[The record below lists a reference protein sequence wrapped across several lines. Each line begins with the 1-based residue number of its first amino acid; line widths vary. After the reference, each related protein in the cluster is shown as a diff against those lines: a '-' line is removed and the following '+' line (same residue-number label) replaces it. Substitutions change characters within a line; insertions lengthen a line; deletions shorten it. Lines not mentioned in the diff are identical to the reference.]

1 MLIRLPKSVCDS
13 NFNVRGFRPL
23 LGKPAGWLPLFVL
36 YALVVSAVGAD
47 VQVLVKDQTGRPVEG
62 AVIWAE
68 GPQKKTLPAIQTEIV
83 QKNRQFIPP
92 VTIVPVG
99 SIVRFPNWDNV
110 QHHVYSFSTTKT
122 FDIPLYIGQSP
133 KAIEFERPGI
143 VTLGCNIHDWMAA
156 YVVVLDSGFF
166 ARTDERGVG
175 VLRDL
180 PAGSLSILGW
190 CPRLRGAPVQAN
202 LEGSQSSAEL
212 TMRLRPA
219 FQRTPPDERGGAYR

>member
-1 MLIRLPKSVCDS
+1 MRIRLAKSVCALSSD
-13 NFNVRGFRPL
+13 VRELGPL
-23 LGKPAGWLPLFVL
+23 QGKLGMLPFLHL
-36 YALVVSAVGAD
+36 CALAVRAFGAD

-110 QHHVYSFSTTKT
+110 QHHVYSFSTAKT

-180 PAGSLSILGW
+180 PVGSFSILGW

-202 LEGSQSSAEL
+202 LEGQSSAEL
-212 TMRLRPA
+212 TMKLRPA

>member
-1 MLIRLPKSVCDS
+1 MRIRLAKSVCALS
-13 NFNVRGFRPL
+13 SEVRDLGPL
-23 LGKPAGWLPLFVL
+23 QGKPLGMLPFLL
-36 YALVVSAVGAD
+36 LCALVVRAVGAD

-68 GPQKKTLPAIQTEIV
+68 GPRKKILPAIQTEIV

-110 QHHVYSFSTTKT
+110 QHHVYSFSATKT

-133 KAIEFERPGI
+133 KTIEFERPGI

-166 ARTDERGVG
+166 ARTDESGVG

-180 PAGSLSILGW
+180 PPGSFSILGW

-212 TMRLRPA
+212 TMKLRPA

>member
-1 MLIRLPKSVCDS
+1 MRIRLAKSVCALS
-13 NFNVRGFRPL
+13 SNVRGLGL
-23 LGKPAGWLPLFVL
+23 LPGKPLGILPFLLWCSLAVR
-36 YALVVSAVGAD
+36 AVGAD
-47 VQVLVKDQTGRPVEG
+47 LQVLVKDQTGRPVEG
-62 AVIWAE
+62 AVVWAE
-68 GPQKKTLPAIQTEIV
+68 GSQEKALPAIETEIV

-99 SIVRFPNWDNV
+99 SVVRFPNWDNV
-110 QHHVYSFSTTKT
+110 QHHVYSFSAAKT

-175 VLRDL
+175 LIRNL
-180 PAGSLSILGW
+180 PAGPVSIVGW

-212 TMRLRPA
+212 TMKLRPA

>member
-1 MLIRLPKSVCDS
+1 MRIRLAKSVCALSSD
-13 NFNVRGFRPL
+13 VRELGPL
-23 LGKPAGWLPLFVL
+23 QGKLGMLPFLL
-36 YALVVSAVGAD
+36 LCALAVRAFGAD

-110 QHHVYSFSTTKT
+110 QHHVYSFSTAKT

-180 PAGSLSILGW
+180 PVGSFSILGW

-202 LEGSQSSAEL
+202 LEGQSSAEL
-212 TMRLRPA
+212 TMKLRPA

>member
-1 MLIRLPKSVCDS
+1 MLPFLLFCALA
-13 NFNVRGFRPL
+13 VRGF
-23 LGKPAGWLPLFVL
+23 
-36 YALVVSAVGAD
+36 GAD

-110 QHHVYSFSTTKT
+110 QHHVYSFSTAKT

-180 PAGSLSILGW
+180 PVGSFSILGW

-202 LEGSQSSAEL
+202 LEGQSSAEL
-212 TMRLRPA
+212 TMKLRPA

>member
-1 MLIRLPKSVCDS
+1 MRIRLAKSVCALS
-13 NFNVRGFRPL
+13 SKVGGLGPL
-23 LGKPAGWLPLFVL
+23 QGKPLGMLPFLL
-36 YALVVSAVGAD
+36 LCALVVRAVGAD

-68 GPQKKTLPAIQTEIV
+68 GAQKKMLPAVQTEIV

>member
-1 MLIRLPKSVCDS
+1 MRTRLAKLASASSSDL
-13 NFNVRGFRPL
+13 RALRPL
-23 LGKPAGWLPLFVL
+23 PLGKMSGISSLLLLV
-36 YALVVSAVGAD
+36 ALAVRAVGAD

-62 AVIWAE
+62 AVVWAE
-68 GPQKKTLPAIQTEIV
+68 GPQKRTLPAVQTEIL

-110 QHHVYSFSTTKT
+110 QHHVYSFSATKT

-156 YVVVLDSGFF
+156 YIVVIDSGIF

-175 VLRDL
+175 LLRDL
-180 PAGSLSILGW
+180 PAGSSIVGW

-202 LEGSQSSAEL
+202 LEGTQSSAEL

-219 FQRTPPDERGGAYR
+219 FQRTPPDERGVGYR

>member
-1 MLIRLPKSVCDS
+1 MLPFLLLCALA
-13 NFNVRGFRPL
+13 VRGF
-23 LGKPAGWLPLFVL
+23 
-36 YALVVSAVGAD
+36 GAD

-83 QKNRQFIPP
+83 QKNRQFIPS

-110 QHHVYSFSTTKT
+110 QHHVYSFSTAKT
-122 FDIPLYIGQSP
+122 FNIPLYIGQSP

-180 PAGSLSILGW
+180 PVGSFSILGW

-202 LEGSQSSAEL
+202 LEGRSSAEL
-212 TMRLRPA
+212 TMKLRPA

>member
-1 MLIRLPKSVCDS
+1 MRIRLANSVCALSSD
-13 NFNVRGFRPL
+13 VRELGRLQGKLGMLPCL
-23 LGKPAGWLPLFVL
+23 LLC
-36 YALVVSAVGAD
+36 ALMVRAFGAD

-110 QHHVYSFSTTKT
+110 QHHVYSFSAAKT

-143 VTLGCNIHDWMAA
+143 ITLGCNIHDWMAA

-180 PAGSLSILGW
+180 PAGSFSILGW

-202 LEGSQSSAEL
+202 LEGRSSAEL
-212 TMRLRPA
+212 TMKLRPA

>member
-1 MLIRLPKSVCDS
+1 MIIRLAKSVCGS
-13 NFNVRGFRPL
+13 NFSVRGLRPL
-23 LGKPAGWLPLFVL
+23 RGKSAGMFPLVVL

-110 QHHVYSFSTTKT
+110 QHHVYSFSAAKT

-143 VTLGCNIHDWMAA
+143 VTLGCNIHDWMA
-156 YVVVLDSGFF
+156 
-166 ARTDERGVG
+166 
-175 VLRDL
+175 
-180 PAGSLSILGW
+180 
-190 CPRLRGAPVQAN
+190 
-202 LEGSQSSAEL
+202 
-212 TMRLRPA
+212 
-219 FQRTPPDERGGAYR
+219 

>member
-1 MLIRLPKSVCDS
+1 MLPFLLLCALA
-13 NFNVRGFRPL
+13 VRGF
-23 LGKPAGWLPLFVL
+23 
-36 YALVVSAVGAD
+36 GAD

-83 QKNRQFIPP
+83 QKNRQFIPA

-110 QHHVYSFSTTKT
+110 QHHVYSFSTAKT

-180 PAGSLSILGW
+180 PVGSFSILGW
-190 CPRLRGAPVQAN
+190 CSRLRGAPVQAN
-202 LEGSQSSAEL
+202 LEGRSSAEL
-212 TMRLRPA
+212 TMKLRPA

>member
-1 MLIRLPKSVCDS
+1 MRIRLAKSV
-13 NFNVRGFRPL
+13 
-23 LGKPAGWLPLFVL
+23 
-36 YALVVSAVGAD
+36 YALSSDVRELGRLQGKLGMLPFLLLCALMVRAFGAD

-110 QHHVYSFSTTKT
+110 QHHVYSFSTAKT

-180 PAGSLSILGW
+180 PAGSFSILGW

-202 LEGSQSSAEL
+202 LEGQSSAEL
-212 TMRLRPA
+212 TMKLRPA

>member
-1 MLIRLPKSVCDS
+1 MRIRLAKSISASRSKVP
-13 NFNVRGFRPL
+13 GLGL
-23 LGKPAGWLPLFVL
+23 LHGKPFAIFGLVL
-36 YALVVSAVGAD
+36 LSALAARVFGVD
-47 VQVLVKDQTGRPVEG
+47 VQVLVKDQTGRPIEG
-62 AVIWAE
+62 AVVWAE

-110 QHHVYSFSTTKT
+110 QHHVYSFSAAKT

-133 KAIEFERPGI
+133 RAIEFERPGI

-156 YVVVLDSGFF
+156 YIVVLDSGFF
-166 ARTDERGVG
+166 AKTDERGVG
-175 VLRDL
+175 LLRDL
-180 PAGSLSILGW
+180 PAGSFSILGW
-190 CPRLRGAPVQAN
+190 SPRLRGAPVQAN

-212 TMRLRPA
+212 TMKLRPA
-219 FQRTPPDERGGAYR
+219 FQRTPPDGRGGAYR